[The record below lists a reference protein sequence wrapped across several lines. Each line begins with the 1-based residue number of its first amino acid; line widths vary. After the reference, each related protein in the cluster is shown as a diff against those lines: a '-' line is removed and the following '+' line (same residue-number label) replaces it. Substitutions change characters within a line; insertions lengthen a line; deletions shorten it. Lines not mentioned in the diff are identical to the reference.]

1 MFDKDKFCPVERWA
15 RSVQTGRYTSSIMS
29 LTVTP
34 VSSSK
39 QRGRILEK
47 GSDHNPTDVARRSC
61 FPHVTQQNAFLKR
74 KFLVTSWPLGVEF
87 ENILTPGNFSKIE
100 TFREA
105 SEKSSPI
112 KI

>member
-74 KFLVTSWPLGVEF
+74 KFLGHRRS
-87 ENILTPGNFSKIE
+87 S
-100 TFREA
+100 REQWDIVRWA
-105 SEKSSPI
+105 GFL
-112 KI
+112 